1 MRESAVGEMVLGSSS
16 PHEGALA
23 PFEEANFQL
32 ALWQVL
38 AKQVALY
45 TLGESSSLPEYDAH
59 RLLASACFV
68 LGIDPDDPDPRIV
81 RELASEGVE
90 AAFDR
95 GVRRV
100 EAEATRVSELWQEV
114 CLSVPLL
121 ESIAL
126 KDTLESLRDFKTR
139 YEPRFFA
146 HEIPADIDYPL
157 CFPVAESVQGAD
169 YVAAYLERLQVECRF
184 LQRFDVE
191 TCRRLLGAFHPQYGE
206 LILNLFEPVAT
217 CAIGCALAGGKVRS
231 LHLDAD
237 GRTHLRAALE
247 GQSRSELSQTLGVAA
262 ARACQELRADD
273 EEARYLAQLA
283 SGLVPRVGAALQR
296 GGLEGVFFSL

>member
-1 MRESAVGEMVLGSSS
+1 MSRESKESRESAVDGMALGSPS

-23 PFEEANFQL
+23 PFEEADFQQ

-68 LGIDPDDPDPRIV
+68 LGIDPDDPDPLIV
-81 RELASEGVE
+81 REFATEGVE

-100 EAEATRVSELWQEV
+100 EAEATRVSELWREV

-157 CFPVAESVQGAD
+157 CFPVA
-169 YVAAYLERLQVECRF
+169 
-184 LQRFDVE
+184 
-191 TCRRLLGAFHPQYGE
+191 
-206 LILNLFEPVAT
+206 
-217 CAIGCALAGGKVRS
+217 
-231 LHLDAD
+231 
-237 GRTHLRAALE
+237 
-247 GQSRSELSQTLGVAA
+247 
-262 ARACQELRADD
+262 
-273 EEARYLAQLA
+273 
-283 SGLVPRVGAALQR
+283 
-296 GGLEGVFFSL
+296 